1 MFNLSGDKQMKKS
14 LVALAV
20 LGSFAGAASAANSVT
35 LYGRVDVGYEKY
47 KKELGFGENGGFNQS
62 GNGETRLGIKG
73 EEDLGNGLAAT
84 FQLEGR
90 FDADTGSKTEDDE
103 GSQLAFFDRESTV
116 GLKGSFGH
124 VRFGRSV
131 AAMDK
136 ALDRYVVGERVA
148 TYWDPYASKTRH
160 SNTMFYDFAS
170 GGFDGGFHVS
180 TKGGAVNDKAEGQ
193 DGEKIGYGVFA
204 GYTVAGFTVSAAY
217 QADKLQFDS
226 SEYDINK
233 FEADKEW
240 GVGMSYQYNPVKF
253 SVTYA
258 EAKSRNE
265 GTAYKAKLKTW
276 TTALSADVTANDN
289 VYVKY
294 MEKRLSDNDSK
305 EFRKQKGK
313 YIGVGYSHALSK
325 RTSVYADVGQ
335 YDLKT
340 TEGLTTSKT
349 DGTAFDIALRHN
361 F

>member
-1 MFNLSGDKQMKKS
+1 MKKS

-35 LYGRVDVGYEKY
+35 LYGRVDVGYQKFSHE
-47 KKELGFGENGGFNQS
+47 FDNDGFNQS

-90 FDADTGSKTEDDE
+90 FDGDTGSKTEKDD

-148 TYWDPYASKTRH
+148 TLWDPYASSTRH

-180 TKGGAVNDKAEGQ
+180 TKGGAVGDTTEGK

-217 QADKLQFDS
+217 QADKAQFARPNLTQNIS
-226 SEYDINK
+226 AIGE
-233 FEADKEW
+233 FAADKEW

-258 EAKSRNE
+258 EAKSRQQNSS
-265 GTAYKAKLKTW
+265 YKAKLKTW

-294 MEKRLSDNDSK
+294 MEKRFSDNYSASLQK
-305 EFRKQKGK
+305 EKGR
-313 YIGVGYSHALSK
+313 YFGLGYSHALSK
-325 RTSVYADVGQ
+325 RTSVYADVGR
-335 YDLKT
+335 YDVKQT
-340 TEGLTTSKT
+340 VGRATYKN

>member
-1 MFNLSGDKQMKKS
+1 MKKS

-47 KKELGFGENGGFNQS
+47 SEEFGNDGFNQS

-90 FDADTGSKTEDDE
+90 FDADTGSKTEGDD
-103 GSQLAFFDRESTV
+103 GQLAFFDRESTV

-148 TYWDPYASKTRH
+148 TLWDPYASETRH
-160 SNTMFYDFAS
+160 SNTMFYDFAM

-180 TKGGAVNDKAEGQ
+180 TKGGAVNNRDEGK
-193 DGEKIGYGVFA
+193 DGQKVGYGAFA

-217 QADKLQFDS
+217 QADKAQKSTSDYEIGEF
-226 SEYDINK
+226 K
-233 FEADKEW
+233 ADKEW

-253 SVTYA
+253 SATYA

-265 GTAYKAKLKTW
+265 GSTYKEKLKTW
-276 TTALSADVTANDN
+276 TAALSADVTANDN
-289 VYVKY
+289 VYMKY
-294 MEKRLSDNDSK
+294 MEKRLSNNVDSD
-305 EFRKQKGK
+305 KQKGK
-313 YIGVGYSHALSK
+313 YYGLGYSHALSK
-325 RTSVYADVGQ
+325 RTSVYADVGR
-335 YDLKT
+335 YEVKDSGSTVNK
-340 TEGLTTSKT
+340 EK
-349 DGTAFDIALRHN
+349 GTAFDIAMRHY